1 ASLSVSG
8 QGVLAGTFGKS
19 QVPVCGLQVGGP
31 VQGLASSVQV
41 FTMWFWSHPPLP
53 SQPAVVQA
61 SLSVSGQGVLAGT
74 FGKSQLPVCGLQVGG
89 PVQGLA
95 SAGQGFTMRFWSHP
109 PLPAQPAVVQEL
121 LSVSGQGVRSGTF
134 GKSQFPVCGLQV
146 GGPVQGLASSV
157 QVFTM
162 WFWSP
167 PSPSTTLFRAQA
179 SLSVS
184 GQGVLSGTF
193 GKSQFP
199 VCGLQVG
206 GPVQGLVSSV
216 QVFTMWFWSQPSV
229 TLPPVASVPLQPA
242 VVQALLSVSVHG
254 VLSATGVWLHI
265 PVLW

>member
-1 ASLSVSG
+1 
-8 QGVLAGTFGKS
+8 
-19 QVPVCGLQVGGP
+19 
-31 VQGLASSVQV
+31 
-41 FTMWFWSHPPLP
+41 MP

-61 SLSVSGQGVLAGT
+61 L
-74 FGKSQLPVCGLQVGG
+74 
-89 PVQGLA
+89 
-95 SAGQGFTMRFWSHP
+95 
-109 PLPAQPAVVQEL
+109 
-121 LSVSGQGVRSGTF
+121 
-134 GKSQFPVCGLQV
+134 
-146 GGPVQGLASSV
+146 
-157 QVFTM
+157 
-162 WFWSP
+162 
-167 PSPSTTLFRAQA
+167 
-179 SLSVS
+179 LSVS

-265 PVLW
+265 PVLWSHMSWEHSMLSLQSGQSGIELDCCPVDVRLLSHRASFWDAR

>member
-1 ASLSVSG
+1 MVVGSLHRGPHWQVPPVWVQALALGGRFALPQVEQSSPLCGPPEHTGGWQAGSAQSMSPLQSLSIMSP
-8 QGVLAGTFGKS
+8 QFS
-19 QVPVCGLQVGGP
+19 GP
-31 VQGLASSVQV
+31 VGTQPWTVVVVVLGTVV
-41 FTMWFWSHPPLP
+41 VVVGMVVVVVTHRMWFCSHPPLP

-61 SLSVSGQGVLAGT
+61 L
-74 FGKSQLPVCGLQVGG
+74 
-89 PVQGLA
+89 
-95 SAGQGFTMRFWSHP
+95 
-109 PLPAQPAVVQEL
+109 
-121 LSVSGQGVRSGTF
+121 
-134 GKSQFPVCGLQV
+134 
-146 GGPVQGLASSV
+146 
-157 QVFTM
+157 
-162 WFWSP
+162 
-167 PSPSTTLFRAQA
+167 
-179 SLSVS
+179 LSVS

-265 PVLW
+265 PVLWSHMSWEHSMLSLQSGQSGIELDCCPVEVRLLSHRASFWDAR

>member
-1 ASLSVSG
+1 
-8 QGVLAGTFGKS
+8 S
-19 QVPVCGLQVGGP
+19 QLPVCGLQVGGP

-53 SQPAVVQA
+53 SQPAAVQA
-61 SLSVSGQGVLAGT
+61 LQSVSVQGVLSGT
-74 FGKSQLPVCGLQVGG
+74 VGGAQSPVGGWLVGG
-89 PVQGLA
+89 PVLGWA
-95 SAGQGFTMRFWSHP
+95 SWG
-109 PLPAQPAVVQEL
+109 E
-121 LSVSGQGVRSGTF
+121 
-134 GKSQFPVCGLQV
+134 
-146 GGPVQGLASSV
+146 
-157 QVFTM
+157 
-162 WFWSP
+162 
-167 PSPSTTLFRAQA
+167 
-179 SLSVS
+179 
-184 GQGVLSGTF
+184 GVLSGTF

-265 PVLW
+265 PV